1 MHISEMHCKYEKYA
15 KYDKYDRYV
24 QYAKYDKYDRYV
36 QYDKYDQYE
45 TTTLAFSA
53 NGPSISLLSR
63 FILQFILFYFWDIG
77 RR

>member
-1 MHISEMHCKYEKYA
+1 LMHISEMHCKYEKYA
-15 KYDKYDRYV
+15 KYDQYDRYV
-24 QYAKYDKYDRYV
+24 QYAKYDK
-36 QYDKYDQYE
+36 YE

-63 FILQFILFYFWDIG
+63 FILQFIPFYFWDIIG

>member
-15 KYDKYDRYV
+15 KYDQYDRYV
-24 QYAKYDKYDRYV
+24 QYAKYDK
-36 QYDKYDQYE
+36 YE

-63 FILQFILFYFWDIG
+63 FMRSMHHTIQFAHNNSQNE
-77 RR
+77 